1 MYLALLL
8 TLTTILLS
16 HLFQHVVQSLCLQVY
31 NKRLFLPAVQ
41 VFEKLPVTGII
52 KFLDTYGADLPTILA
67 CLFHDSLQ
75 YRIPYDK
82 KSDSEAFDQHVY
94 QTTEGLNHWVAA
106 LIYSER
112 MWFVALSVSHSC
124 TSAVL
129 SHLQLQACERSHDAD
144 RRALIPTSRP
154 SMQTHFRS
162 QSPQSLQSQ
171 KASTVHR

>member
-1 MYLALLL
+1 MQIIQPNKIKETRNIFIQNSIYIYIYIYTIIYVFGIAFY
-8 TLTTILLS
+8 LTTILLS

-82 KSDSEAFDQHVY
+82 KVTARH
-94 QTTEGLNHWVAA
+94 
-106 LIYSER
+106 LI
-112 MWFVALSVSHSC
+112 
-124 TSAVL
+124 
-129 SHLQLQACERSHDAD
+129 
-144 RRALIPTSRP
+144 
-154 SMQTHFRS
+154 SMCIK
-162 QSPQSLQSQ
+162 PQ
-171 KASTVHR
+171 KA